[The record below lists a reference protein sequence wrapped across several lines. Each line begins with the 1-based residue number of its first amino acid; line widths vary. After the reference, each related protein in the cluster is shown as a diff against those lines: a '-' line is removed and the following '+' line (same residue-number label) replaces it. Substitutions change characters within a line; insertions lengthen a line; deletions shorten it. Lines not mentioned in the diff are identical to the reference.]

1 MHFIL
6 WINISERNEPLCS
19 HKDGF
24 HIAAPCL
31 GHVNTLASKVAIL
44 SKLCVTQKF
53 EGMTRLE
60 WKRQNVMHG
69 FEECGWETWRNV
81 DKDVINGKKK

>member
-1 MHFIL
+1 M
-6 WINISERNEPLCS
+6 
-19 HKDGF
+19 
-24 HIAAPCL
+24 
-31 GHVNTLASKVAIL
+31 
-44 SKLCVTQKF
+44 SKLCMTQKF

-81 DKDVINGKKK
+81 DKDVINGKKKK